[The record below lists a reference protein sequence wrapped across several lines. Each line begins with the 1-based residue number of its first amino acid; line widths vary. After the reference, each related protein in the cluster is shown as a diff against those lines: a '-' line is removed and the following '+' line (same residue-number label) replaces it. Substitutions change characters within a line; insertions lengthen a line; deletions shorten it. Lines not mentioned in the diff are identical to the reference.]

1 MISPHC
7 NEFVS
12 ANGLGGRSPGYNDNS
27 VNVHSQTEFR
37 TRHTCPRENVPQKQ
51 SRKSIKNQK

>member
-12 ANGLGGRSPGYNDNS
+12 ANGLGGRSSGYNDNS
-27 VNVHSQTEFR
+27 VNVQSQTEFR
-37 TRHTCPRENVPQKQ
+37 TRHKCLRENFQQKQ
-51 SRKSIKNQK
+51 SS